1 MIDKFYLMRKE
12 FNIKQKRIKE
22 IKDELFK
29 KHKKEGA
36 NAINDFITKA
46 VNPKTRQQAFNEYP
60 EMGHTFRA
68 AAFSVEKPKKGKRYR
83 NNKVIDMSWGVL
95 THETATHRLMNP
107 GGFDPQKRMG
117 YMVTAYKMGKGSW
130 EYLET
135 LDIDTLKDLCY
146 TDKNLV
152 YMDVNTQFYEQN
164 NVAGTI
170 LGMFAVQKIAHA
182 VLEGDKNFLDVSAVL
197 TLGENTFRFAGHDF
211 VGLVEIDPTKNS
223 KGEYIGKILGSLVAS
238 AADAV
243 KDPVLNLMNINSTTA
258 PILTTMIRMGIPFE
272 TAAMLM
278 SQRFVGELLQKYN
291 MENLAGK
298 FTSFEAILNEEIEN
312 FRKEKGFKIGDE
324 LSREELTK
332 NELSKGLG
340 VEGEELSDKIEEEL
354 SEEESSE
361 EELIKDSSVA
371 VYDKIRYKGMIAI
384 KNFLS
389 ISKELKGL
397 TYATRFNSIS
407 NAVGPQAI
415 DNIIMQS
422 KLKKFSEHIYQI
434 KTVKEGNE
442 EVKKRIPVTFDT
454 VFKRHHILAKF
465 RRGLDI
471 AQKIFGQQNIPV
483 VSSNF
488 ESLLANL
495 PDNIS
500 EKLFAD
506 KKLFSKFVD
515 FYLSYLLVTNGCIKS
530 DEKTRKFYIEE
541 FPSKLFERKI
551 KDQYPDNPFIQA
563 LRFEKEKLRG
573 GKERLVLKINTTGM
587 SQTDKEKI
595 SSGWADLHKVNPKLS
610 VMFFEYCFFKG
621 GIGFTPKTFMHLM
634 PLEVKMQIENYL
646 STYRKKPSAKA
657 SLVID
662 QFIRNN
668 WFKNKIV
675 PVIEPSREAAASKD
689 GKLILSGTNFDLVA
703 GLKWC
708 RIRHKDGSDHLYEVV
723 EIEGNSKVATLVER
737 QPLGNNGE
745 YLEISLE
752 DINPSEEAPTQAVD
766 NDTSES
772 TTPESS
778 NQDVAEEMYIEG
790 LTSEEVG
797 HYSKLLAEAFASP
810 NSVPN
815 FRAKST
821 KDKMA
826 VKNQYKE
833 FFAKKFKEKG
843 ITYDESE
850 FEKLFKTFC
859 GE

>member
-12 FNIKQKRIKE
+12 FNIKQKKIKE
-22 IKDELFK
+22 IKDKLFE

-46 VNPKTRQQAFNEYP
+46 VNPKTRRQAFTEYP

-68 AAFSVEKPKKGKRYR
+68 VAFSVEKPKKGKKYR
-83 NNKVIDMSWGVL
+83 NNKIIDMSWGVL

-130 EYLET
+130 EYLNT
-135 LDIDTLKDLCY
+135 LDIDTLKELCY

-182 VLEGDKNFLDVSAVL
+182 VLEGDKNFLDVSSVL
-197 TLGENTFRFAGHDF
+197 MLQEDTFKFAGHDF

-223 KGEYIGKILGSLVAS
+223 RGEYIGKILGSLVAS

-272 TAAMLM
+272 VASMLI
-278 SQRFVGELLQKYN
+278 SQRFVSELLQKYN

-298 FTSFEAILNEEIEN
+298 FTTFEDVLNKELEE
-312 FRKEKGFKIGDE
+312 FRTKNGIKLGDE
-324 LSREELTK
+324 LSREEITEK
-332 NELSKGLG
+332 ELSEGLG
-340 VEGEELSDKIEEEL
+340 VNGESVPDN
-354 SEEESSE
+354 
-361 EELIKDSSVA
+361 IK
-371 VYDKIRYKGMIAI
+371 YKGMVAF
-384 KNFLS
+384 KNFL
-389 ISKELKGL
+389 IMSKELKGL

-415 DNIIMQS
+415 DNLIMQN
-422 KLKKFSEHIYQI
+422 KLEKFSKHIYQLQ
-434 KTVKEGNE
+434 TVKEDGE
-442 EVKKRIPVTFDT
+442 EFEERIPVTFDT
-454 VFKRHHILAKF
+454 IFKKHPILARF
-465 RRGLDI
+465 REGLTI
-471 AQKIFGQQNIPV
+471 AQRIFGDQNIPI
-483 VSSNF
+483 VSKNF
-488 ESLLANL
+488 EYLLVNL
-495 PDNIS
+495 PDNIFD
-500 EKLFAD
+500 KLFAD

-515 FYLSYLLVTNGCIKS
+515 FYLSYLLVSNGCIKS
-530 DEKTRKFYIEE
+530 DEQTLQFYIEK
-541 FPSKLFERKI
+541 FPKKLFERKI
-551 KDQYPDNPFIQA
+551 KEQYPDNPFIQA

-595 SSGWADLHKVNPKLS
+595 SSGWADLHKVNPELS
-610 VMFFEYCFFKG
+610 KMFFEYCFFKG
-621 GIGFTPKTFMHLM
+621 GIGFNPKTFMHLM
-634 PLEVKMQIENYL
+634 PLEVKMQISNYL
-646 STYRKKPSAKA
+646 DTYRKTPKTDVR
-657 SLVID
+657 LVID

-668 WFKNKIV
+668 WFKSKIV
-675 PVIEPSREAAASKD
+675 PVIEPSRETATYKD
-689 GKLILSGTNFDLVA
+689 NKLVLSGTNFELVG
-703 GLKWC
+703 GLEWC
-708 RIRHKDGSDHLYEVV
+708 RIKHKDGSDHLYEI
-723 EIEGNSKVATLVER
+723 IEMKGNEKIATLVER

-745 YLEISLE
+745 YLEVSLN
-752 DINPSEEAPTQAVD
+752 DINPSEEVPTQAAD
-766 NDTSES
+766 NVITES
-772 TTPESS
+772 TTPNSA

-790 LTSEEVG
+790 LTNEEIK

-810 NSVPN
+810 NSVSN
-815 FRAKST
+815 FRARNS
-821 KDKMA
+821 KDKLA
-826 VKNQYKE
+826 TKSQYKD
-833 FFAKKFKEKG
+833 FFVKKFKEKG
-843 ITYDESE
+843 IPYDGESE

>member
-1 MIDKFYLMRKE
+1 MFDIDKFYLMRKE

-29 KHKKEGA
+29 KHKKLGA

-46 VNPKTRQQAFNEYP
+46 VNPKTRQQAFAEYP
-60 EMGHTFRA
+60 EIGHTFRA
-68 AAFSVEKPKKGKRYR
+68 VAFSVEKPKKGKRYR

-95 THETATHRLMNP
+95 THETATHRLLNP

-117 YMVTAYKMGKGSW
+117 YRVTAYKMGKGSW

-135 LDIDTLKDLCY
+135 LDIDTLKELCY

-197 TLGENTFRFAGHDF
+197 TLKENTFRFAGHDF

-223 KGEYIGKILGSLVAS
+223 RGEYIGKILGSLVAS

-258 PILTTMIRMGIPFE
+258 PILTTMIRIGIPFE
-272 TAAMLM
+272 TASMLM

-298 FTSFEAILNEEIEN
+298 FTSFEDILNEEIEN

-324 LSREELTK
+324 LSREELTEE
-332 NELSKGLG
+332 ELSKGLG
-340 VEGEELSDKIEEEL
+340 IDGENVSDN
-354 SEEESSE
+354 
-361 EELIKDSSVA
+361 
-371 VYDKIRYKGMIAI
+371 IRYKGMIAI

-415 DNIIMQS
+415 DNLMMKR
-422 KLKKFSEHIYQI
+422 KLEKFSEHVYQI
-434 KTVKEGNE
+434 RTVKKDGE
-442 EVKKRIPVTFDT
+442 EFEERIPVTFDT
-454 VFKRHHILAKF
+454 VFKKHPILAKF

-471 AQKIFGQQNIPV
+471 AQKIFGQQNIPII
-483 VSSNF
+483 SSNF

-515 FYLSYLLVTNGCIKS
+515 FYLSYLLVANGCIKS
-530 DEKTRKFYIEE
+530 DEKALKFYIED
-541 FPSKLFERKI
+541 FPNKLFERKI
-551 KDQYPDNPFIQA
+551 KDQYPNNPFIQA

-595 SSGWADLHKVNPKLS
+595 SSGWADLHKENPKLS
-610 VMFFEYCFFKG
+610 IMFFEYCFFKG

-646 STYRKKPSAKA
+646 DTYRKTPSAKVK
-657 SLVID
+657 LVID

-675 PVIEPSREAAASKD
+675 PVIEPSRESAASKD

-723 EIEGNSKVATLVER
+723 EIEGNAKVATLVER

-745 YLEISLE
+745 YLEISLK
-752 DINPSEEAPTQAVD
+752 DINPSEGAPTQAAD
-766 NDTSES
+766 NDTTEA

-778 NQDVAEEMYIEG
+778 NQDVAEEMHIEG
-790 LTSEEVG
+790 LTSEEVRY
-797 HYSKLLAEAFASP
+797 YSKLLAEAFASP
-810 NSVPN
+810 NSVSN
-815 FRAKST
+815 FRARST
-821 KDKMA
+821 KDKMST
-826 VKNQYKE
+826 KNQYKD

-843 ITYDESE
+843 IAYDESE